1 MNRNQDPERGA
12 ILVLTALSMVTLLT
26 MAALVVDIG
35 NSRQNRRQGQGSA
48 DAAALV
54 AVQAVY
60 SNGTATPNWTGT
72 SPAGAIPQVKKYAYV
87 NYGVDQASTG
97 PWASC
102 ADSGATAYW
111 SSVSVSTWTWA
122 DTALSGNHCISTD
135 SLTTPTLIRVAMPVR
150 NVRTVFGGAAG
161 VAQTAVRSSAVAEI
175 TVGQT
180 VPKPGVVAL
189 DKNSD
194 CVDIDLSGSVAA
206 KVQTN
211 NGSVVVNCP
220 TAPSVTFH

>member
-102 ADSGATAYW
+102 
-111 SSVSVSTWTWA
+111 
-122 DTALSGNHCISTD
+122 TD
-135 SLTTPTLIRVAMPVR
+135 SASP
-150 NVRTVFGGAAG
+150 AG
-161 VAQTAVRSSAVAEI
+161 SSRSPA
-175 TVGQT
+175 G
-180 VPKPGVVAL
+180 
-189 DKNSD
+189 
-194 CVDIDLSGSVAA
+194 
-206 KVQTN
+206 
-211 NGSVVVNCP
+211 
-220 TAPSVTFH
+220 PSS